1 MTSNAVTARID
12 VERAH
17 DSILDTIATAAG
29 EDPYTIFGLIED
41 IDKLSE
47 LRTSLLRAL
56 SMMYDQ
62 SRPAPECVGKARQRL
77 VAKKIAEGS
86 F

>member
-1 MTSNAVTARID
+1 MTSNARSARIN

-17 DSILDTIATAAG
+17 DSILATIATAAG
-29 EDPYTIFGLIED
+29 EDPYAIFGLIED
-41 IDKLSE
+41 IDSLIE

-56 SMMYDQ
+56 SLMYDQ

-77 VAKKIAEGS
+77 VAEKIAEGS